1 MRKKEQGKHKI
12 KKKNLVSP
20 SLCGGGGKKKVEV
33 EVNTNGKK
41 EKRGR

>member
-12 KKKNLVSP
+12 KKKILCP
-20 SLCGGGGKKKVEV
+20 HPLCGGGGKKKVEV
-33 EVNTNGKK
+33 EVNTDGKK